1 MSLAGYIKRILGMS
15 PDEEEFFAD
24 DRSDEIPMPDTSET
38 QHNISAD
45 ADAVSQSA
53 PTSDGTEQSDLQFL
67 TSELLDEV
75 IGMFNAIQPEFVSKC
90 LDTEKQREMLV
101 ESMSVKLRERVT
113 RLADATRREVTS
125 EAEAERRA
133 LAENIARLKSQN
145 AALEER
151 KGAFENEQLSAK
163 RQKRALS
170 DRVHDL
176 ESKITEMEAEREQLQ
191 LENRSM
197 LNKMRVMSVTAG
209 GELTDESLIEKV
221 DQLSTAN
228 SGLETEVGNLSRQL
242 DEAQASIESLNE
254 ENNQLRAEAENK
266 VMQLHD
272 AEQQARRLTEQ
283 LRDSEEA
290 LGNAKFQN
298 DNDAGE
304 IESLHDRI
312 DGLMRQLEKYER
324 MEADYAARDREMEE
338 ISGKLTQL
346 NDANLQIEALKT
358 ENNNLRDTI
367 ERNLH
372 DHAAIVDSLRREI
385 ARMSENELPV
395 SSGNQPEAGD
405 NEQPASSPLRKR
417 RGRHRKNPE
426 PETPAPAPSRPKLSA
441 IDELIDSN
449 EWFVAP
455 ELTSKNVSAVNDSD
469 SDFGYREP
477 EKKHSRPDDLNQL
490 TLF

>member
-1 MSLAGYIKRILGMS
+1 MSLAGYLKRILGMS

-24 DRSDEIPMPDTSET
+24 DRSDETPLPDNSET
-38 QHNISAD
+38 PHNGHAD
-45 ADAVSQSA
+45 ADPVTLSA
-53 PTSDGTEQSDLQFL
+53 LASEGTEQTDLQFL
-67 TSELLDEV
+67 TSQLFDEV

-90 LDTEKQREMLV
+90 LDTQKQRDLIV
-101 ESMSVKLRERVT
+101 ESMNVKLREQVT
-113 RLADATRREVTS
+113 LLAEATRREVTA
-125 EAEAERRA
+125 EAEAERRT
-133 LAENIARLKSQN
+133 LAENLARLKSQN

-228 SGLETEVGNLSRQL
+228 SGLEAEVGKLSRQL
-242 DEAQASIESLNE
+242 DETQATIESLNE
-254 ENNQLRAEAENK
+254 ENNQLRSDAENNL
-266 VMQLHD
+266 MQLHD
-272 AEQQARRLTEQ
+272 AEQKARRLAEQ
-283 LRDSEEA
+283 LHDSEEA

-304 IESLHDRI
+304 IESLNDRI
-312 DGLMRQLEKYER
+312 DTLTRQLEKYER
-324 MEADYAARDREMEE
+324 MEADFAARTREMEE
-338 ISGKLTQL
+338 ISGKLNEL
-346 NDANLQIEALKT
+346 NDANLRIEALKA

-372 DHAAIVDSLRREI
+372 DHAAIVDSLRREVDRLSQSQ
-385 ARMSENELPV
+385 AAPS
-395 SSGNQPEAGD
+395 AA
-405 NEQPASSPLRKR
+405 QPADGGAEEPSAPAPPRKR

-426 PETPAPAPSRPKLSA
+426 PEAPAPAPARPKLSA

-455 ELTSKNVSAVNDSD
+455 EMTSKNVSAVSDSD

>member
-24 DRSDEIPMPDTSET
+24 DRSDEIPVPDTSET
-38 QHNISAD
+38 QHKGHAD
-45 ADAVSQSA
+45 ADPVNQPA
-53 PTSDGTEQSDLQFL
+53 PASDGTERSDLRFL
-67 TSELLDEV
+67 TGDLLNEV

-90 LDTEKQREMLV
+90 LDTEKQRDMLV
-101 ESMSVKLRERVT
+101 ESLSLKLRERVML
-113 RLADATRREVTS
+113 LAEATRREVTA
-125 EAEAERRA
+125 EAEAERRS

-176 ESKITEMEAEREQLQ
+176 ESKIAEMEAEREQLQ

-221 DQLSTAN
+221 DQLSVAN
-228 SGLETEVGNLSRQL
+228 TGLETEVGNLSRQL
-242 DEAQASIESLNE
+242 DEARANIESLNE
-254 ENNQLRAEAENK
+254 ENNQLRAEAESN

-272 AEQQARRLTEQ
+272 AEQKARRLAEQ
-283 LRDSEEA
+283 LHDSEQA

-304 IESLHDRI
+304 IESLRDNI
-312 DGLMRQLEKYER
+312 DNLTRQIEKYER
-324 MEADYAARDREMEE
+324 MEAEYAARAREMEKL
-338 ISGKLTQL
+338 SAQLTQL
-346 NDANLQIEALKT
+346 NDANLQIEALKA
-358 ENNNLRDTI
+358 ENKNLRDTI

-385 ARMSENELPV
+385 ARMNENDTPAV
-395 SSGNQPEAGD
+395 SDTEPD
-405 NEQPASSPLRKR
+405 NSDPEQPSTPPRKR

-426 PETPAPAPSRPKLSA
+426 HEAPVPAPSRPKLSA

-449 EWFVAP
+449 EWFAAP
-455 ELTSKNVSAVNDSD
+455 EFTTKNVSAVNDSD

-477 EKKHSRPDDLNQL
+477 EKKPSRPDDLNQL